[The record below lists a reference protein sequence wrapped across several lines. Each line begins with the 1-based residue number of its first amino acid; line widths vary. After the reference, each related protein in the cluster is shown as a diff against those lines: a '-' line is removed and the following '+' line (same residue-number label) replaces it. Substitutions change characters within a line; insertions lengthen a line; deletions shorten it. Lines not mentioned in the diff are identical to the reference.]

1 MGITNV
7 GETNLSKAA
16 SAKAY
21 DAVSAAAL
29 ISRMENV
36 PFSWWHT
43 KARVI
48 MGSATFFD
56 AFNALSLAFALPI
69 LIKLWHITPKEIGF
83 LIAASYVGQL
93 IGALIFSGYA

>member
-1 MGITNV
+1 
-7 GETNLSKAA
+7 
-16 SAKAY
+16 
-21 DAVSAAAL
+21 
-29 ISRMENV
+29 MENV

-69 LIKLWHITPKEIGF
+69 LNRLWHMSPKQSGA
-83 LIAASYVGQL
+83 LISASYVGQL
-93 IGALIFSGYA
+93 IGALYFGWLAEKGGRGAAPPGPWR